1 MVKDFIKEL
10 KIKKMKT
17 SEIAA
22 LIADNQKD
30 LIDFYIKE
38 SHRAKNAELKK
49 ELFAKM
55 MNEKFPKALKKII
68 KGAKENGEGLDC
80 GFAVIIGGLIET
92 NSDNELLTDEI
103 IVAYTDIVNKL
114 LTPRAKKISKKVGI
128 DKDIVKELLII
139 TPDKEYISAPKFVGI
154 YSQRMLRKLYYIATE
169 RELNLTETSQ
179 IEILFK
185 NLFGK
190 KLVDLIAVNILLEKK
205 EYIKNFNEK
214 QLTVWNLMTK
224 FALEYINGQS
234 KDHIIELLEWYC
246 GRRRTDANNNR
257 DIARRIELR
266 GNVDAETYPKL
277 AKCIA
282 KLEKNGKQSLV
293 KFL

>member
-10 KIKKMKT
+10 KLKKMKT
-17 SEIAA
+17 TEIAA

-49 ELFAKM
+49 ELFNKM

-68 KGAKENGEGLDC
+68 KNAKENGEGLDC

-92 NSDNELLTDEI
+92 NSGNELLTDELISEYADI
-103 IVAYTDIVNKL
+103 INKL
-114 LTPRAKKISKKVGI
+114 LKPRAKKISKKVDI
-128 DKDIVKELLII
+128 DENIIRELLII
-139 TPDKEYISAPKFVGI
+139 TPDKEYISADKFVGI
-154 YSQRMLRKLYYIATE
+154 YSQRMLRKLYFMATDH
-169 RELNLTETSQ
+169 ELNLTEISQ
-179 IEILFK
+179 VETLFK
-185 NLFGK
+185 KLFGK

-205 EYIKNFNEK
+205 DYIKNFNEK
-214 QLTVWNLMTK
+214 QLAVWNLMTN
-224 FALEYINGQS
+224 FALDYINNES
-234 KDHIIELLEWYC
+234 KEHIGELLEYYC
-246 GRRRTDANNNR
+246 MRRRADASKDR
-257 DIARRIELR
+257 DVARRIELR
-266 GNVDAETYPKL
+266 GGVNAETYPKL

-282 KLEKNGKQSLV
+282 KFEKNGKQSLV

>member
-92 NSDNELLTDEI
+92 KQEITNAIRSGAVAVSTGKAELW
-103 IVAYTDIVNKL
+103 
-114 LTPRAKKISKKVGI
+114 S
-128 DKDIVKELLII
+128 
-139 TPDKEYISAPKFVGI
+139 
-154 YSQRMLRKLYYIATE
+154 M
-169 RELNLTETSQ
+169 
-179 IEILFK
+179 
-185 NLFGK
+185 
-190 KLVDLIAVNILLEKK
+190 
-205 EYIKNFNEK
+205 
-214 QLTVWNLMTK
+214 
-224 FALEYINGQS
+224 
-234 KDHIIELLEWYC
+234 
-246 GRRRTDANNNR
+246 
-257 DIARRIELR
+257 
-266 GNVDAETYPKL
+266 
-277 AKCIA
+277 
-282 KLEKNGKQSLV
+282 
-293 KFL
+293 